1 MNLLTIYLK
10 HGVSRCNVSVVS
22 CIANGLIM
30 TILNTKL
37 YRRLFYLIVSLF
49 FAGALA
55 FIIDAILL
63 SMPVER
69 AESNYIYQ
77 YNIGEPD
84 LR

>member
-1 MNLLTIYLK
+1 
-10 HGVSRCNVSVVS
+10 
-22 CIANGLIM
+22 M

-63 SMPVER
+63 GMPVER

-84 LR
+84 YR